1 LNPSGDAR
9 TRLFEPRPIDHLQ
22 TGPTAGPEH
31 PDEGVPAVADETP
44 SDLRYT
50 EQHEW
55 IREDDDHVTVGIT
68 RFAQDQ
74 LGDVVY
80 VDLPSPG
87 AEVTVGEPFGE
98 VESTKSVSDLYAP
111 VTGVVV
117 ERNEDLDERPEL
129 VNLDPYGEG
138 WLVRIRV
145 VDRDTIGE
153 LLDAD
158 TYRQRTVE

>member
-1 LNPSGDAR
+1 
-9 TRLFEPRPIDHLQ
+9 
-22 TGPTAGPEH
+22 
-31 PDEGVPAVADETP
+31 VADDTP
-44 SDLRYT
+44 TDLRYT

-55 IREDDDHVTVGIT
+55 IREDGEVVTVGIT

-111 VTGVVV
+111 VTGVIV

-138 WLVRIRV
+138 WLVTIRV
-145 VDRDTIGE
+145 ADRAALGE
-153 LLDAD
+153 LLDAAAYQAQVAD
-158 TYRQRTVE
+158 

>member
-1 LNPSGDAR
+1 
-9 TRLFEPRPIDHLQ
+9 
-22 TGPTAGPEH
+22 
-31 PDEGVPAVADETP
+31 VADDTP
-44 SDLRYT
+44 TDLRYT

-55 IREDDDHVTVGIT
+55 VRDDGDVVTVGIT
-68 RFAQDQ
+68 RYAQDQ

-80 VDLPSPG
+80 VDLPTAG
-87 AEVTVGEPFGE
+87 AEVSVGEAFGE

-138 WLVRIRV
+138 WLVTIRV
-145 VDRDTIGE
+145 ADRDVLGE

-158 TYRQRTVE
+158 AYRALTSS

>member
-1 LNPSGDAR
+1 
-9 TRLFEPRPIDHLQ
+9 
-22 TGPTAGPEH
+22 
-31 PDEGVPAVADETP
+31 VADETP

-55 IREDDDHVTVGIT
+55 IREDGDVVTVGIT

-87 AEVTVGEPFGE
+87 AEVRVGEPFGE

-138 WLVRIRV
+138 WMLSIRV
-145 VDRDTIGE
+145 ADRDSLSE
-153 LLDAD
+153 LLDAE
-158 TYRQRTVE
+158 TYRGLITE

>member
-1 LNPSGDAR
+1 
-9 TRLFEPRPIDHLQ
+9 
-22 TGPTAGPEH
+22 
-31 PDEGVPAVADETP
+31 VADDTP
-44 SDLRYT
+44 ADLRYT

-55 IREDDDHVTVGIT
+55 VRDDGELVTVGIT
-68 RFAQDQ
+68 RYAQDQ

-87 AEVTVGEPFGE
+87 AEVTVGEVFGE

-111 VTGVVV
+111 VTGVVE
-117 ERNEDLDERPEL
+117 ERNEDLDDRPEL

-138 WLVRIRV
+138 WMVRIRV
-145 VDRDTIGE
+145 VDRDALAQ

-158 TYRQRTVE
+158 AYRAQLD